1 MTVDPEFQTPI
12 PVCKY
17 MVKMLPKGIVTVL
30 EPSPGLGN
38 IVSQLNKYEVTAAAD
53 FFLLDKTQRFD
64 AIVMNPP
71 FSERTTCLDHAPAGV
86 DIGMRVGYHFLLEC
100 MKMSDNVIALM
111 PWFTLTDS
119 DRRLKELEKFGI
131 KSITALPRKTFNY
144 TRIQT
149 CVIELRKGW
158 SKPTIFKTFDFPTP
172 KQKKKKIKE
181 NLELVI

>member
-1 MTVDPEFQTPI
+1 MIIDPEFQTPL

-17 MVKMLPKGIVTVL
+17 MVKMVPKGTKTIL

-38 IVSQLNKYEVTAAAD
+38 IVSCMKKYQVTAAAD
-53 FFLLDKTQRFD
+53 FFLLDKDMQFD

-71 FSERTTCLDHAPAGV
+71 FSERTTFMNNAPKEV
-86 DIGMRVGYHFLLEC
+86 QSGMRVGYYFLTEC
-100 MKMSDNVIALM
+100 MKMSDHVIALM

-119 DRRLKELEKFGI
+119 DLRLKHLENFGI

-149 CVIELRKGW
+149 CVIELHKGW
-158 SKPTIFKTFDFPTP
+158 TRNTIFKTFDFPTVP
-172 KQKKKKIKE
+172 VVKKKQ
-181 NLELVI
+181 